1 MTDVM
6 ENPADNSFIFV
17 DKPPNMLS
25 HETTSWVGRILGAKK
40 AGHIGTL
47 DPKVTGVLIVAL
59 GRATRLIQFF
69 SGMKK
74 EYVAIIDWKK
84 DVSEQFVLGK
94 FSKFKGEITQTPP
107 EMSAVAKRPRKR
119 TVYEIELVEH
129 NGRFSVFRCLV
140 DAGTYIRTLCK
151 DMGGEMKD
159 LRRTASGPVTEKDT
173 FIMQKIV
180 DAANLAKKGKTSEL
194 ERMLVSPERMIGIFG
209 MGKLWINRKA
219 ALSIANGAPLAMPGI
234 TKAGDFAKGDY
245 VALFLGDSLVGIGE
259 ALVGSDEIK
268 KAGNGLAVKPMRVVM
283 GQAKLLEKD

>member
-1 MTDVM
+1 MTFDI
-6 ENPADNSFIFV
+6 NNSFIFV

-47 DPKVTGVLIVAL
+47 DPKVTGVLIVGL
-59 GRATRLIQFF
+59 GKATRLIQFF

-84 DVSEQFVLGK
+84 EVTEKYAEKK
-94 FSKFKGEITQTPP
+94 FSEFSGEITQTPP

-119 TVYEIELVEH
+119 TVYEIELIEH

-159 LRRTASGPVTEKDT
+159 LRRISSGPVSEKDT

-194 ERMLVSPERMIGIFG
+194 ERMLVSPEKIIDIFG
-209 MGKLWINRKA
+209 MAKVSINRKA
-219 ALSIANGAPLAMPGI
+219 ALSIINGAQLAVPGI
-234 TKAGDFAKGDY
+234 TKIGNFVKGDF
-245 VALFLGDSLVGIGE
+245 VAMFSGSSLVGIGE
-259 ALVGSDEIK
+259 ALMDSTDVSK
-268 KAGNGLAVKPMRVVM
+268 NRNGIVVKPMRISI
-283 GQAKLLEKD
+283 GRERLEKAEN